1 MTLQALGY
9 AGIGATDLG
18 VWASFAD
25 RLLGMQVIEKSS
37 GSIALRMD
45 DRQQRLFVDRSLEPG
60 TCFFGWEVADR
71 VTLEAI
77 AARLDNAGVA
87 VTHEGPNLA
96 AQRMVDDLIS
106 FKDPAGNRI
115 EVFCGAQL
123 ADRTFTPGRAI
134 AGFRTGRLGLGHAVL
149 TVERLDDVAPFY
161 QNLLGFHLSDY
172 MLHPF
177 KACFFHINSRHHS
190 LALIE
195 NGRNGIH
202 HLMIELMSL
211 DDVGQALDLAAAEN
225 DRIGV
230 TLGRHT
236 NDYMTSFYMKSPSS
250 FMIEYGWGGRD
261 IDPDQWR
268 AHELTKG
275 PSLWGHERYWLTE
288 QARNEART
296 LRMEAAACGSRAPVQ
311 VSEGY
316 YQVVADRKERR

>member
-1 MTLQALGY
+1 MNVQALGY

-18 VWASFAD
+18 DWTSFAD
-25 RLLGMQVIEKSS
+25 RLLGMQVIEKAG

-60 TCFFGWEVADR
+60 SCFFGWEVADR
-71 VTLEAI
+71 VALDAL

-87 VTHEGPNLA
+87 VRHEGPDLA
-96 AQRMVDDLIS
+96 AQRMVDALIS

-115 EVFCGAQL
+115 EVFCGAHL
-123 ADRTFTPGRAI
+123 AGQVFIPGRAI
-134 AGFRTGRLGLGHAVL
+134 AGFRTGPLGLGHAVL
-149 TVERLDDVAPFY
+149 TVERLDAVASFY
-161 QNLLGFHLSDY
+161 QDLLGFRLSDY

-195 NGRNGIH
+195 SSSNGIH

-211 DDVGQALDLAAAEN
+211 DDVGQGLDLAAAET

-236 NDYMTSFYMKSPSS
+236 NDYMTSFYMKTPSS
-250 FMIEYGWGGRD
+250 FMIEYGWGGRQ
-261 IDPDQWR
+261 IDPEQWR
-268 AHELTKG
+268 ACELAQG
-275 PSLWGHERYWLTE
+275 PSLWGHERYWLSE
-288 QARNEART
+288 QARNEARE
-296 LRMEAAACGSRAPVQ
+296 LRMQAAASGSRAPVQ

-316 YQVVADRKERR
+316 YQLVNDRKDCR